1 MQLKNK
7 VILISIFLIVLAVFY
22 ACLYNYNYTES
33 KELISI
39 AEKEYDKR

>member
-22 ACLYNYNYTES
+22 ASLYNYNYTES